1 MSDKSP
7 TTAQRRPGVHVVLA
21 DDVLMPR
28 REFAVD
34 ILGVTDKTAARMG
47 LPTTTYL
54 SNVAHVLK
62 NESLRLVAARVRRP
76 NQRRARGAA

>member
-7 TTAQRRPGVHVVLA
+7 TTAHRRPGVHVELA

-28 REFAVD
+28 REFAED

-47 LPTTTYL
+47 LPTTYL

-62 NESLRLVAARVRRP
+62 NESLRLVAARVRWP